1 MNKKN
6 SIHNKL
12 KIINTESYVREMPN
26 YLLSMNRI
34 QVKFSDLTKSFF
46 IARTKGKIQCMRA
59 WTIKDIY
66 S

>member
-1 MNKKN
+1 MNRKN

-46 IARTKGKIQCMRA
+46 ITRAKGKIQCMRE